1 MTIEEMQQRKRE
13 LGLTYEE
20 IAERCEL
27 SVPTVQRIISGTTQN
42 PREYTRRQIEA
53 VLSDEKCGTVLR
65 ELAFTYMTKK
75 QGDYTAEDYY
85 ALPDDQRCEL
95 IDGVIYDLASPT
107 AVHQI
112 ITLELGIQLDGYVKK
127 NGGKCLVFVA
137 PFDVDLDKRTV
148 VQPDVMVFCSSEGKG
163 KDQNEIPDLAIE
175 VTSPS
180 TRSRDYILKLSKY
193 MASGMSEYWVVDPQ
207 KERITVYL
215 FEEEVITKHYGLYDK
230 IPVSIWDGKCVV
242 DLSAAKRKIS
252 LSEELKAE
260 TDFEDETEEAGGV
273 EVDTDPES

>member
-20 IAERCEL
+20 IADRCGL

-42 PREYTRRQIEA
+42 PREYTRRQIET
-53 VLSDEKCGTVLR
+53 VLSDGEWGTVLR
-65 ELAFTYMTKK
+65 ERAFSYMTKK
-75 QGDYTAEDYY
+75 QGDYTAEDYF

-107 AVHQI
+107 AVHQTVAFEI
-112 ITLELGIQLDGYVKK
+112 CLQLNAYVNKC
-127 NGGKCLVFVA
+127 GGKCLVLAA
-137 PFDVDLDKRTV
+137 PLDIKLEKRTV
-148 VQPDVMVFCSSEGKG
+148 VQPDVMVFCEKEGRK
-163 KDQNEIPDLAIE
+163 NRRLPDLAIE

-193 MASGMSEYWVVDPQ
+193 MASGMSEYWVVDLQ

-215 FEEEVITKHYGLYDK
+215 FEDELVTMHYGLYDK
-230 IPVSIWDGKCVV
+230 VPVSIWDGKCVV
-242 DLSAAKRKIS
+242 DLSEAKRKIS
-252 LSEELKAE
+252 FSAELDVEPDFADEE
-260 TDFEDETEEAGGV
+260 EEAGGD
-273 EVDTDPES
+273 EDADSEA

>member
-20 IAERCEL
+20 IADRCGL

-53 VLSDEKCGTVLR
+53 VLSDERWGTVLKER
-65 ELAFTYMTKK
+65 AFSYMSKK
-75 QGDYTAEDYY
+75 QGDYTAEDYF

-137 PFDVDLDKRTV
+137 PFDVKLEKWSV
-148 VQPDVMVFCSSEGKG
+148 VQPDVMVFCSKEGKNRN
-163 KDQNEIPDLAIE
+163 DIPDLAIE
-175 VTSPS
+175 ITSPS

-193 MASGMSEYWVVDPQ
+193 LVSGMSEYWIVDPQ

-242 DLSAAKRKIS
+242 DLSEAKRKIS
-252 LSEELKAE
+252 FSEELDAQPDFADEAE
-260 TDFEDETEEAGGV
+260 ETAGDEYP
-273 EVDTDPES
+273 DPEP

>member
-20 IAERCEL
+20 IADRCGL

-42 PREYTRRQIEA
+42 PREYTRRQIET
-53 VLSDEKCGTVLR
+53 VLSDGEWGTVLR
-65 ELAFTYMTKK
+65 ERAFSYMTKK
-75 QGDYTAEDYY
+75 QGDYTAEDYF

-137 PFDVDLDKRTV
+137 PFDVDLEKRTV
-148 VQPDVMVFCSSEGKG
+148 VQPDVSVYCRKEGK
-163 KDQNEIPDLAIE
+163 KLRKLPDLAIE

-193 MASGMSEYWVVDPQ
+193 MASGMSEYWVVDLQ

-215 FEEEVITKHYGLYDK
+215 FEDELITMRYGLYDK
-230 IPVSIWDGKCVV
+230 VPVSVWDGKCVV
-242 DLSAAKRKIS
+242 DLSEAREKIDYS
-252 LSEELKAE
+252 AELDAEPDLADEE
-260 TDFEDETEEAGGV
+260 EEARGV
-273 EVDTDPES
+273 GEQE

>member
-20 IAERCEL
+20 IADRCGL

-42 PREYTRRQIEA
+42 PREYTRRQIET
-53 VLSDEKCGTVLR
+53 VLSDGEWGTVLR
-65 ELAFTYMTKK
+65 ERAFSYMTKK

-107 AVHQI
+107 AVHQTV
-112 ITLELGIQLDGYVKK
+112 TLELCMQLNEFVKR
-127 NGGKCLVFVA
+127 NGGKCLVLAA
-137 PFDVDLDKRTV
+137 PLDIKLEEQTI
-148 VQPDVMVFCSSEGKG
+148 VQPDVLVFCGREGRKRRR
-163 KDQNEIPDLAIE
+163 IPDFVAE

-193 MASGMSEYWVVDPQ
+193 MASGMSEYWVVDLK
-207 KERITVYL
+207 KEQITVYL
-215 FEEEVITKHYGLYDK
+215 FGEELETVRYGLYDK
-230 IPVSIWDGKCVV
+230 IPVSIWDGRCVV
-242 DLSAAKRKIS
+242 DLSQAVQSIEF
-252 LSEELKAE
+252 SEEFDAK
-260 TDFEDETEEAGGV
+260 DDEE
-273 EVDTDPES
+273 